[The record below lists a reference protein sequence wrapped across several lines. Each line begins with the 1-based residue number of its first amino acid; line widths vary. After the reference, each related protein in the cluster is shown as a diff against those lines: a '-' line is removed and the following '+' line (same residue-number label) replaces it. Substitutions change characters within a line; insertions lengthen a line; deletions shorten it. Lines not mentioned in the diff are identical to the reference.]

1 MKKLNKIFLL
11 LFIGFIAC
19 KSNTNS
25 NNDKNAAINNDSLK
39 TISDNNQDIIKYFSN
54 FKNIYKFNDSI
65 NLNEIDRSKFQ
76 LMDTMLLDK
85 YKMLKYFK
93 DVESY
98 NNIKFYNEADC
109 RIIGFYHGYDN
120 YVLILD
126 YNSLNADDGRPK
138 LQITTISI
146 EGKFINEK
154 ELDIVY
160 AHDGGYLPT
169 QYLIIN
175 NINKF
180 EFITNTIERVF
191 KDEEMSE
198 LISETHKSKKN
209 VFEIKDGIIN
219 QLK

>member
-126 YNSLNADDGRPK
+126 YN
-138 LQITTISI
+138 
-146 EGKFINEK
+146 F
-154 ELDIVY
+154 
-160 AHDGGYLPT
+160 
-169 QYLIIN
+169 
-175 NINKF
+175 
-180 EFITNTIERVF
+180 
-191 KDEEMSE
+191 
-198 LISETHKSKKN
+198 
-209 VFEIKDGIIN
+209 
-219 QLK
+219 